1 MSVKDW
7 LWLYERLP
15 TFKCIDFETIWDQN
29 TCLKTNDKKNS
40 LTARIAD
47 LVRAIKNLTKK
58 ISAITAAVANMQ
70 DQMKRAPRDS

>member
-40 LTARIAD
+40 YSAFLLTAFSLRKQEKSD
-47 LVRAIKNLTKK
+47 VF
-58 ISAITAAVANMQ
+58 VAKCTENCY
-70 DQMKRAPRDS
+70 